1 MKILISTLL
10 FTLTLATPLR
20 AEDPAAA
27 PTTGTETREWLVL
40 QKSGNAAKG
49 EARPMPGEVAD
60 KVFERYVDSFANP
73 LPQSFPRDSMSSSGG
88 GKK

>member
-1 MKILISTLL
+1 MKITISTLL
-10 FTLTLATPLR
+10 FTLALATPVL
-20 AEDPAAA
+20 AEDPAAEQA
-27 PTTGTETREWLVL
+27 TGTETREWLAL

-60 KVFERYVDSFANP
+60 KVFERYANSFANP
-73 LPQSFPRDSMSSSGG
+73 LPQSFPRDSVSSSGD